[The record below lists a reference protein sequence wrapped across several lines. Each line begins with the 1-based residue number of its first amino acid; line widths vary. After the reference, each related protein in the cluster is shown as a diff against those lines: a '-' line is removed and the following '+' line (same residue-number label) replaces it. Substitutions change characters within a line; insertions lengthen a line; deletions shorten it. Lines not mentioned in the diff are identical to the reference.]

1 VLLVVYPPDGSA
13 VGEGSG
19 LSVGSGLGEGS
30 GLSVGSDVGF
40 GSSSW
45 FDGVARLTWLGE
57 LARSCGFGLC
67 TALGLELGKWLTFWI
82 TVPARSLQIAGF
94 GLPVAAVAVN
104 ATPAAAIA
112 TRAGAK
118 RHARLNRFA
127 APIR

>member
-1 VLLVVYPPDGSA
+1 VSG

-19 LSVGSGLGEGS
+19 SSVGCGLGEGS
-30 GLSVGSDVGF
+30 GLSVGSAVGLGSISWLEGVGRLVWAGVLAF
-40 GSSSW
+40 G
-45 FDGVARLTWLGE
+45 
-57 LARSCGFGLC
+57 CGFGLC
-67 TALGLELGKWLTFWI
+67 TALGLELGKWLTPRS

-118 RHARLNRFA
+118 RHARLRPFA